1 MEGRRVD
8 SRVQRMWPVRTED
21 APSCWGFLLSDA
33 TFSTSGELGSGPG
46 CGISFLGHSPGSPPC
61 WICCY
66 ERFHDV
72 EHVNDVLLLDHL
84 THAAD
89 GTEGSTAAAPISKHR
104 VKR

>member
-1 MEGRRVD
+1 MLD
-8 SRVQRMWPVRTED
+8 
-21 APSCWGFLLSDA
+21 LLLRSV
-33 TFSTSGELGSGPG
+33 F
-46 CGISFLGHSPGSPPC
+46 
-61 WICCY
+61 
-66 ERFHDV
+66 DV